1 MKYTFDELIEHPNPF
16 GMDIVGA
23 TQKRFEAIKEIF
35 SYHYDNNS
43 LYHKYCNKHKIT
55 PDNIKNHEALLFI
68 PLLPSD
74 LFKALSTSGR
84 EEDIEKIASVP
95 RSSIVTYFT
104 TSGTTGI
111 PTRYPFDRESIRRT
125 TVSNTQINRHIG
137 EIHED
142 SYLLMLTPPLEESKT
157 GLIQGMYMSVKPI
170 LKKDDQ
176 ISFGIK
182 NGKLDLEN
190 MITTLSSTNYR
201 PRHLFGPPFI
211 YKEIAE
217 SLIKKGRE
225 LKLEEESKAFISG
238 GWKRVKGEVERE
250 ELAKMISRA
259 FGIYKENI
267 RDGLG
272 LTDIFSWLLECSYH
286 HKHVPPWMHV
296 SCRNPKNLNEEVEVG
311 KEGIFAFLTSAIT
324 SFPSF
329 IISGDIGLT
338 TTSYKEKCE
347 CGRIG
352 PTVEHR
358 RRATGMSARGCAL
371 VLEEVIKMMRKQ

>member
-1 MKYTFDELIEHPNPF
+1 MRYTWDELIEHPDPF
-16 GMDIVGA
+16 KISIDKAAQM
-23 TQKRFEAIKEIF
+23 RFETIKEVF
-35 SYHYDNNS
+35 THHYTNNN
-43 LYHKYCNKHKIT
+43 LYNKYCRKHNIT
-55 PDNIKNHEALLFI
+55 PDDIKSHEDLLYI

-74 LFKALSTSGR
+74 MFKALSTSEG
-84 EEDIEKIASVP
+84 EDDIEKIASVP
-95 RSSIVTYFT
+95 RSSIITYFT

-125 TVSNTQINRHIG
+125 TVSNTRINRYIG

-142 SYLLMLTPPLEESKT
+142 SYLLMLTPSLEETKT
-157 GLIQGMYMSVKPI
+157 GLVQGMYMAVRPIVKN
-170 LKKDDQ
+170 DDQ

-190 MITTLSSTNYR
+190 IITSLSLTDYR
-201 PRHLFGPPFI
+201 PRHLFGPPFV

-217 SLIKKGRE
+217 YLIKKGGK
-225 LKLEEESKAFISG
+225 LKLEEESKAFMSG
-238 GWKRVKGEVERE
+238 GWKRVKGEVRRE
-250 ELAKMISRA
+250 ELDKLIYEA
-259 FGIYKENI
+259 FGVYKENI

-286 HKHVPPWMHV
+286 KKHIPPWMHV
-296 SCRNPKNLNEEVEVG
+296 STRNPKDLKEEVNVG
-311 KEGIFAFLTSAIT
+311 EEGLFAFLTSAIT
-324 SFPSF
+324 SYPPF
-329 IISGDIGLT
+329 IISGDIGVV

-358 RRATGMSARGCAL
+358 RRATGMAARGCAL
-371 VLEEVIKMMRKQ
+371 VIEEVIKMMRK